1 MQSKLEVIRSLDLSK
16 LSDEDLAGYGSYI
29 NKVLNGNFTDSEEN
43 RKNLQIELC
52 YIIREA
58 EYRRNKIRKKA

>member
-16 LSDEDLAGYGSYI
+16 QSDEDLVGYGSYI
-29 NKVLNGNFTDSEEN
+29 NKVLNGNFTGSEEI

-58 EYRRNKIRKKA
+58 EYRRNKIRKQA